1 VANCSLSGQRAFAPG
16 QFLPWAWVCVR
27 DGAYRAIALP
37 RNRSILHVLL
47 VAPRRIPHLHLHTTC
62 YYVCH
67 LCIFPFQFS
76 SSQSWISS
84 RRTTSSSTSQVQV
97 INLSIYPSI
106 SSRASRP
113 GLVRLSPVPSK
124 RICTHVIVASAMFTT
139 LFACVCCE
147 VLPAQPSPACS
158 SQAGTLAR
166 T

>member
-1 VANCSLSGQRAFAPG
+1 VANRSLSGQRAFAPG

-84 RRTTSSSTSQVQV
+84 RRTTACLLLTDFFFHESGPSHQSINISINQLSS
-97 INLSIYPSI
+97 LS
-106 SSRASRP
+106 SRP
-113 GLVRLSPVPSK
+113 G
-124 RICTHVIVASAMFTT
+124 
-139 LFACVCCE
+139 
-147 VLPAQPSPACS
+147 PAQPCS
-158 SQAGTLAR
+158 FQEDLHTCYSGKCHVHHPVCLCVL
-166 T
+166 

>member
-1 VANCSLSGQRAFAPG
+1 
-16 QFLPWAWVCVR
+16 VCVR

-47 VAPRRIPHLHLHTTC
+47 VAPRRIPHLHLHTTY

-76 SSQSWISS
+76 SSQSWIFPPANYCMPVTD
-84 RRTTSSSTSQVQV
+84 RLLLPRPRSQS
-97 INLSIYPSI
+97 SIYQYIHQSALEP
-106 SSRASRP
+106 
-113 GLVRLSPVPSK
+113 LVQAWSGSALFLPK
-124 RICTHVIVASAMFTT
+124 RICTHVVVASAMFTT